1 MRTSTA
7 TRPLYFLKSAL
18 LAVSIGVLAG
28 GNDSWGGSDSPS
40 ASTLRPPS
48 GASPPPSFAGK
59 PRPPFAG
66 KPHSRPNIL
75 FLLADDLGFSD
86 LGAFGGEISTPNL
99 DTLAA
104 EGRLLLNHHS
114 AFTCA
119 PTRAMINAGT
129 DQHVTGIGNQLIK
142 PFQLGQPG
150 YEGFLNDRSLYLAE
164 LLRDGGYHTYIAGKW
179 HLGEDEGHLP
189 PDRGYERSFVLLPGA
204 ANHFGPRP
212 DAPVPSDTAQLGG
225 FLQIAYREDGQPVT
239 PPPDFFS
246 TSFYTD
252 KLIEYIESNRG
263 DRRPFFAFATYTAP
277 HWPLQAPDD
286 YIDRYQGRYDDGW
299 EVLRQA
305 RVERQKALGL
315 FPADFVAHQPL
326 PETAVLPPNPL
337 LGQESP
343 QELPDWESLSA
354 AQRALF
360 ARRMEVYAAMVEH
373 LDAEI
378 GRLIRYLKQTGQ
390 YDRTLIVFQSDNGSE
405 GGNWDDPEG
414 HDNSLENLGRHGSYI
429 GLLGRWAEATSAPF
443 RPWKSHASEGGH
455 SVPTIVRLP
464 GQVSARAPVTALTA
478 IQDWLPTFLEVG
490 GIKNP
495 GTRYR
500 GREVNPIT
508 GVSLLALLDDRAA
521 DVRGPNDVLA
531 NEQDNNRFVQKDGWK
546 ALFNS
551 PPVGTGHW
559 QLFDLLND
567 RGETTDLA
575 DERPDVLDDL
585 LVEWETYVDRFGV
598 ILPPEGDSP

>member
-7 TRPLYFLKSAL
+7 TRPSHFLKSAL
-18 LAVSIGVLAG
+18 LAVSICVLAG
-28 GNDSWGGSDSPS
+28 CEDSSGGSDSP
-40 ASTLRPPS
+40 
-48 GASPPPSFAGK
+48 GALLAVSICKIAGCNSPPAAT
-59 PRPPFAG
+59 PR
-66 KPHSRPNIL
+66 SQPNIL

-114 AFTCA
+114 AFSCA

-189 PDRGYERSFVLLPGA
+189 PDRGYERSYVLLPGA

-286 YIDRYQGRYDDGW
+286 YIDRYRGRYDQGW
-299 EVLRQA
+299 EAIRQA

-354 AQRALF
+354 AQRAHF

-378 GRLIRYLKQTGQ
+378 GRLIQYLKQTGQ

-405 GGNWDDPEG
+405 GSNMDDPQG
-414 HDNSLENLGRHGSYI
+414 HDNSLDNLGRHGSYVS
-429 GLLGRWAEATSAPF
+429 LLGRWAEATSAPF

-464 GQVSARAPVTALTA
+464 GQMIARPPVTALTA
-478 IQDWLPTFLEVG
+478 IQDWLPTFLEVA

-495 GTRYR
+495 GTRYK

-551 PPVGTGHW
+551 PPVGNGHW

-585 LVEWETYVDRFGV
+585 LAEWEAYVDRFGV
-598 ILPPEGDSP
+598 ILPPEGDAP